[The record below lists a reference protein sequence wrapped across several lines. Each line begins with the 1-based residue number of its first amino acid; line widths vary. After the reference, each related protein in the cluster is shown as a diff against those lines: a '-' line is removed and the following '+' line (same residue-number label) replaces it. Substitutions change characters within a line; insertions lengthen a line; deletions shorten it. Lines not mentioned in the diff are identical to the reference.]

1 MKRADAEGLNIMEL
15 KEIQSA
21 ELSILKVLLKIIEK
35 YHLKYYALGGTL
47 LGAVRHKGFIPW
59 DDDIDIGMPRPDYDR
74 FLEIAEKELPE
85 PLHLYACYNGKK
97 PSGSYFSKVV
107 DESVTI
113 KRVFCGN
120 AVEYPIWIDVFP
132 LDGVPDGILRFIL
145 WKYGGMLLTKVLTLS
160 QVSKQYDVSLPRSN
174 FVGNKEKAIRIFLK
188 LRINK
193 LLNEKLLWN
202 RLDHVLKRYDY
213 DSSKRLINFCGN
225 WHMKEM
231 FSKDIYGAGALY
243 PFEDIMIRGPESYDF
258 VLTQMYG
265 DYMTPPPADQRN
277 HHSALFS

>member
-1 MKRADAEGLNIMEL
+1 MEL

-59 DDDIDIGMPRPDYDR
+59 DDDIDIGMPRPDYER
-74 FLEIAEKELPE
+74 FLQIAEKELPE
-85 PLHLYACYNGKK
+85 PFHIYSFCGGKK
-97 PSGSYFSKVV
+97 LSESYFSKAV

-120 AVEYPIWIDVFP
+120 EMEYPIWVDIFP
-132 LDGVPDGILRFIL
+132 LDGVPEGKLLFSI
-145 WKYGGMLLTKVLTLS
+145 WKNRGMLLAKLFTLA
-160 QVSKQYDVSLPRSN
+160 QVSKQYDVSLPREN
-174 FVGNKEKAIRIFLK
+174 FVNRKEKVIRIFLK
-188 LRINK
+188 LHINK
-193 LLNEKLLWN
+193 LLDEKTLWN
-202 RLDHVLKRYDY
+202 RLDRLLKKYDY
-213 DSSKRLINFCGN
+213 NDAKKLINFCGN

-231 FSKDIYGAGALY
+231 FSKSVYGEGALY
-243 PFEDIMIRGPESYDF
+243 PFEDVMVRGPQDYDF

-265 DYMTPPPADQRN
+265 DYMTPPPENQRN
-277 HHSALFS
+277 HHSTITQ